1 MIKDNVYCHLGDHR
15 VYIPV
20 MGTAFTIDS
29 PLKVARFGMAS
40 VVSLCDDELCETMRA
55 FYSKQYHLDYKAI
68 EKDEEDAR
76 ARRITAYLNL
86 LDFIIK
92 EQMARMKMESFS
104 KESELTRYFELLE
117 PSHPNAL
124 LYQDMLE
131 ESDES
136 QKKALQAQLK
146 ECLVAG
152 NIDVNIM
159 TKLDRDNRDANNQP
173 LPQEFS
179 DALAALRGF
188 ANSNV
193 KGNIVF
199 SAGFNR
205 RLYAYCEQFDDF
217 YPDKEGKLKKG
228 IVLKVSDFR
237 STTIQG
243 TFFAKKGLWVTEY
256 RIESGLNCGG
266 HAFATDGLLMG
277 PILQQF
283 KDQKKALCEKLFNLC
298 QASLEK
304 KERQQYSREPQSY
317 LTFQGGLGNTL
328 ERNMLHSH
336 YNVDATGWGS
346 PFLLVPEV
354 SVVDLET
361 RKRLA
366 EARENDF
373 YLSGISPLGVPFNT
387 VAGTASE
394 AQKNERA
401 ELGRPGSPCPKG
413 FLKLYNT
420 EFTKVPVCEASVLY
434 QKRKLK
440 ALEEEGLSP
449 EQLAYK
455 KDLVLAKACLCEDL
469 AASALTVNDLEN
481 KRPLKTAICPGPN
494 LAYFDKTY
502 TFKEMMDH
510 IYGRTNILNPK
521 LKRPHVFFK
530 EAQLYVSYFEREI
543 KAQKL
548 YELDLVYL
556 ERFYKNFL
564 EGIAYY
570 KNIKEV
576 FLISGVTESTFE
588 HHLKELKYQIDTL
601 WTWAQHEA
609 QKQGVQE
616 PVSVSS

>member
-1 MIKDNVYCHLGDHR
+1 M
-15 VYIPV
+15 
-20 MGTAFTIDS
+20 
-29 PLKVARFGMAS
+29 
-40 VVSLCDDELCETMRA
+40 
-55 FYSKQYHLDYKAI
+55 
-68 EKDEEDAR
+68 
-76 ARRITAYLNL
+76 NL
-86 LDFIIK
+86 
-92 EQMARMKMESFS
+92 
-104 KESELTRYFELLE
+104 
-117 PSHPNAL
+117 
-124 LYQDMLE
+124 
-131 ESDES
+131 
-136 QKKALQAQLK
+136 
-146 ECLVAG
+146 
-152 NIDVNIM
+152 
-159 TKLDRDNRDANNQP
+159 
-173 LPQEFS
+173 
-179 DALAALRGF
+179 
-188 ANSNV
+188 
-193 KGNIVF
+193 
-199 SAGFNR
+199 
-205 RLYAYCEQFDDF
+205 
-217 YPDKEGKLKKG
+217 
-228 IVLKVSDFR
+228 
-237 STTIQG
+237 
-243 TFFAKKGLWVTEY
+243 
-256 RIESGLNCGG
+256 
-266 HAFATDGLLMG
+266 
-277 PILQQF
+277 
-283 KDQKKALCEKLFNLC
+283 
-298 QASLEK
+298 
-304 KERQQYSREPQSY
+304 PQSY